1 MTWLG
6 ALGNIAAILTAAV
19 AAVGYSLY
27 RWDHRKKREKLEA
40 YLKAEKAKGTD
51 RGQRTILHLIAELGL
66 TESEILHASF
76 VSDHIDRRIAPDPKT
91 NRATELL
98 LEWRD

>member
-1 MTWLG
+1 MTWL
-6 ALGNIAAILTAAV
+6 ATLGNIAAISTALV
-19 AAVGYSLY
+19 AAFGYGSY
-27 RWDHRKKREKLEA
+27 RWDHRRKREKLED

-66 TESEILHASF
+66 TEQEILHASF
-76 VSDHIDRRIAPDPKT
+76 VSNHIDRRIAPHPIT

-98 LEWRD
+98 LEYRD

>member
-6 ALGNIAAILTAAV
+6 VLGNIAAILTAAV
-19 AAVGYSLY
+19 AAVGYGLY

-76 VSDHIDRRIAPDPKT
+76 ISDHIDRRVASDQKT

-98 LEWRD
+98 LEYRD